1 MTMSFPNRFAF
12 FQGEIVPI
20 EEAKVSVMTHALHYG
35 TGCFGGLRGY
45 WNAEEQQ
52 LFVFR
57 IADHYRRFLSSTRL
71 LYMQLPYSSED
82 LIALTLT
89 LLQREEFREDVYIRP
104 LAYKSS
110 PVIGVR
116 LHDLDDDV
124 LIFALPF
131 GRYVKNEEGAR
142 VTISSWRRVDD
153 NAIPPR
159 GKIAGS
165 YANSALIKTDAH
177 LKGFDE
183 AIVLNQD
190 GHVSE
195 GSAENLFMIRD
206 GVAYTPPVS
215 ANILEGI
222 NRRTHIQLLRD
233 EFGIETVERPLDRTE
248 LLLADELFFCG
259 TGVQLVAVIEI
270 DSYTI
275 GSGRMGPVVTELRRL
290 FFDMVRGKVPRYR
303 HWCTPV
309 YPPAG

>member
-1 MTMSFPNRFAF
+1 MSFPNRFAF

-165 YANSALIKTDAH
+165 YANSALIKTDAR